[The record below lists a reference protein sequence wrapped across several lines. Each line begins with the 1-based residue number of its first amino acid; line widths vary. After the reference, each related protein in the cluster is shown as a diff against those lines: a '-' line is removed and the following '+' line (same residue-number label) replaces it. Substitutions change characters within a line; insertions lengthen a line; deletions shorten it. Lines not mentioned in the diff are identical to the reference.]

1 MLYLFP
7 VCLPAAHLH
16 TFPTVSGKEG
26 ARGAEHAHLQAPGK
40 WEQKEN
46 LAQQSHDELQ
56 Q

>member
-1 MLYLFP
+1 MFYLFP
-7 VCLPAAHLH
+7 LCLPAAHLH

-26 ARGAEHAHLQAPGK
+26 AQAAEQAHLWPPGK

-46 LAQQSHDELQ
+46 LAQEAHDELQ